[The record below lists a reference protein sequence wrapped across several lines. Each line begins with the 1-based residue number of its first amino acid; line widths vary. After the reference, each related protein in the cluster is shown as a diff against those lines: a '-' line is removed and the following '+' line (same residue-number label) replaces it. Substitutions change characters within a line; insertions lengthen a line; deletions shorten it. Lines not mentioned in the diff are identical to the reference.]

1 MSANTYKQTN
11 LKANVSLERGT
22 PNVPNDGRYHLI
34 VDGQVKESYKA
45 LKTGKDAY
53 EKELSSRNI
62 STQVTEITMTEQAKK
77 ALMKDMACNSYQ
89 ADSSADIKVP
99 KKSGSRRYG

>member
-1 MSANTYKQTN
+1 MSQNTYKQTN

-22 PNVPNDGRYHLI
+22 PAVPNDGKYHLI
-34 VDGQVKESYKA
+34 VDGQLKESYKA

-53 EKELSSRNI
+53 EKELAARNI
-62 STQVTEITMTEQAKK
+62 STQVTEITMTDAAKR
-77 ALMKDMACNSYQ
+77 ALQKDMACNSYQ
-89 ADSSADIKVP
+89 ADASADIKVP